1 MRSWPTYPGY
11 QFLECELSERALVIW
26 PSGHV
31 YWSDAYSRI
40 KRTFTFRHSKFL
52 TLFFEMFGTGFK
64 HFEGELSGRV
74 LSIGIRE
81 QIPFGSQSL
90 YFVPERVLVIWPS
103 GHLYVSHA
111 PNVHNLYVKRLRER

>member
-1 MRSWPTYPGY
+1 MTLTPGSRERY
-11 QFLECELSERALVIW
+11 LSAFKV
-26 PSGHV
+26 
-31 YWSDAYSRI
+31 
-40 KRTFTFRHSKFL
+40 L

-64 HFEGELSGRV
+64 HFEGELSERV

-111 PNVHNLYVKRLRER
+111 PNGQLVRKETKRTVTFRHSKFNFVFRVVWQQTP

>member
-1 MRSWPTYPGY
+1 
-11 QFLECELSERALVIW
+11 VIW

-64 HFEGELSGRV
+64 HFEGELSERV
-74 LSIGIRE
+74 PAIGIRE
-81 QIPFGSQSL
+81 QIPFGIQSL
-90 YFVPERVLVIWPS
+90 YFVF
-103 GHLYVSHA
+103 
-111 PNVHNLYVKRLRER
+111 